1 MGKSISF
8 ELEMAENG
16 IIWRADDFVSVAKDD
31 EQSQFIGSE
40 LISQIDYWQAN
51 KVKITIEV
59 IEDCQYPKKED
70 ESDWILGE
78 KDVKL

>member
-31 EQSQFIGSE
+31 EEAQFIGSE

-59 IEDCQYPKKED
+59 IEDCRYPRKED
-70 ESDWILGE
+70 ESGWELGE
-78 KDVKL
+78 KDVRL